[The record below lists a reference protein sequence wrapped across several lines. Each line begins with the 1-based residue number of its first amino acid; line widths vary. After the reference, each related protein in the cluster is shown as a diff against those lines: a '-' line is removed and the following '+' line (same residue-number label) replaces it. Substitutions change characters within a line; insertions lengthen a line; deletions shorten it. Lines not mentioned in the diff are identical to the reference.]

1 MNLIDDTMLLSII
14 IPLYNCRE
22 YINRCILSVYS
33 QGLDEHDFEVI
44 VINDGSTDGGERLV
58 EELAKKHSN
67 LVLFNQENQ
76 GLSAVRNRGIEESR
90 GKYIE
95 FLDADDYL
103 TPGNMERL
111 LKIATDND
119 LDILVFKTR
128 VVEDTIGTSTELQE
142 ESSPKD
148 FKMSPVITG
157 VDAELLKTVPEYVLS
172 VNYLLM
178 RRQLYMDLNLRF
190 DTDIS
195 YGEDAIVSMQLF
207 YNSKRVIVTECDAHR
222 YVNRSSSL
230 CHDRNKKVQTKRVRC
245 YRMSAIQFNT
255 INEAYKARSSQGYEL
270 QRQRVNLFAYF
281 YLYGTFTSDIPTS
294 ELREG
299 IGEFRENGIY
309 PIGGFE
315 RFGYTGIKN
324 KILRTFCNCGWLFIM
339 AHRIYKLER

>member
-1 MNLIDDTMLLSII
+1 MNIQLSILV
-14 IPLYNCRE
+14 PVYKVE
-22 YINRCILSVYS
+22 KYIRPFFESIFR
-33 QGLDEHDFEVI
+33 QGLPDDCYEIIVVNDGTPDRSMEVVADLLEQHDNTI
-44 VINDGSTDGGERLV
+44 VI
-58 EELAKKHSN
+58 
-67 LVLFNQENQ
+67 NQENQ

-148 FKMSPVITG
+148 FKMSLVIIG

-230 CHDRNKKVQTKRVRC
+230 CHDRNKKVQTKRVRS